1 MTKDDV
7 LFGYRQQ
14 LFAEAARTSVSA
26 ACRMFGVHRSTY
38 YAWKRQVD
46 RHGLEMLRPRERR
59 RPQMPNQLP
68 KMVQER
74 IVSFSIAHPGLG
86 PRRVASELAREKWG
100 GIVVSPNGVWKVLC
114 RHGLNTRAKRL
125 GLIAGYAAPYA
136 PPRTPEPER
145 HIDVQR
151 PGELVGIDCF
161 YVGRLKGTEG
171 AIWQLTAIDIASS
184 YAWADLVI
192 CKAGQ
197 SDCSTGQPARPACRT
212 GAKERRLATGAPA
225 LRQRQRVQGR
235 LQQDHQRPENAS
247 HPDPRR
253 QTTDQRTRRGATQD
267 HPRRVLAT
275 RVRSLP
281 LPPLHRSQTRV
292 GHLPTLLQLRPRPPR
307 APHARTHPRRH
318 RLRSPKDGGKMSH
331 TCRHISEAA
340 QPKRQLNLW
349 GCSSER
355 GALWPGS
362 RGSGVGDCGA
372 GGGCRVLGCCRRP
385 PLSVVSE
392 LAWERRVTRSV
403 SWAAGSG
410 SGRAPTKPGV
420 PIAFSSF
427 SRPFSC
433 VPGVL
438 CGTAGRRVFRRP
450 HACSWGAL
458 CGRF

>member
-26 ACRMFGVHRSTY
+26 ACRTFGVHRSTY

-68 KMVQER
+68 KMVEER

-125 GLIAGYAAPYA
+125 GLIAGYSAPYE

-192 CKAGQ
+192 CKQGNP
-197 SDCSTGQPARPACRT
+197 TARQTSRLAQRVARET
-212 GAKERRLATGAPA
+212 QERRLATGAPA

-235 LQQDHQRPENAS
+235 LQQDHQRPESAS
-247 HPDPRR
+247 HPDPRW
-253 QTTDQRTRRGATQD
+253 QTTDQPGTSRRYTRRPSTSAGD
-267 HPRRVLAT
+267 P
-275 RVRSLP
+275 
-281 LPPLHRSQTRV
+281 
-292 GHLPTLLQLRPRPPR
+292 
-307 APHARTHPRRH
+307 
-318 RLRSPKDGGKMSH
+318 RLRATSTPATPVSDASWTPTYASTTTTASTTGASRMDASPQTSS
-331 TCRHISEAA
+331 TVPERW
-340 QPKRQLNLW
+340 RQDEPHL
-349 GCSSER
+349 S
-355 GALWPGS
+355 AHP
-362 RGSGVGDCGA
+362 
-372 GGGCRVLGCCRRP
+372 GGC
-385 PLSVVSE
+385 
-392 LAWERRVTRSV
+392 
-403 SWAAGSG
+403 
-410 SGRAPTKPGV
+410 
-420 PIAFSSF
+420 
-427 SRPFSC
+427 
-433 VPGVL
+433 
-438 CGTAGRRVFRRP
+438 P
-450 HACSWGAL
+450 H
-458 CGRF
+458 